1 MAIDLCSEI
10 SSAGISPRI
19 SFSHDLKNAKDDDD
33 GDVPLEDQRRQRSD
47 LCLLDSSSDF
57 VFCISNNVLPQELS
71 SADELFS
78 NGKIV
83 PTEIKKSK
91 SPNVPSSCSSSCS
104 EIHPFSASN
113 VCPRSETLS
122 TGCTEKKR
130 LVEFLNEE
138 EKPPTRS
145 FWKFKR
151 SSSLNYEATRG
162 KSLIRS
168 LQFLSRSKSTGSS
181 LNPKQSEI
189 PKETQ
194 KQRLQKQSSVSS
206 RRPSSSSSSS
216 FSSSSTFY
224 FYSSSRNP
232 QSLNKKC
239 GSSSGNGVRIS
250 PVLNL
255 PQAYIPKAY
264 VGFFGFGSLF
274 CNGKIKRRTK

>member
-19 SFSHDLKNAKDDDD
+19 SFSHDLKNTKDDDD
-33 GDVPLEDQRRQRSD
+33 DPLEDHRRRRSD

-57 VFCISNNVLPQELS
+57 VFCISNHVLSQELS

-83 PTEIKKSK
+83 PMEIKKPK
-91 SPNVPSSCSSSCS
+91 SPNASSSSCYS
-104 EIHPFSASN
+104 EIHPFSESG
-113 VCPRSETLS
+113 VCPRSETSS
-122 TGCTEKKR
+122 TGCTEKKKR

-138 EKPPTRS
+138 EKPPSRS
-145 FWKFKR
+145 FWQFKR
-151 SSSLNYEATRG
+151 SSSLNCEATRG

-216 FSSSSTFY
+216 SSAFY

-232 QSLNKKC
+232 PSLNKKC
-239 GSSSGNGVRIS
+239 GSSGNGVRIS

-274 CNGKIKRRTK
+274 CNGKIKRKNK

>member
-10 SSAGISPRI
+10 SGAGISPRI
-19 SFSHDLKNAKDDDD
+19 SFSHDLKNAKDDDNGND
-33 GDVPLEDQRRQRSD
+33 PLEDHRRQRSD

-91 SPNVPSSCSSSCS
+91 SPNIPSSCS
-104 EIHPFSASN
+104 EIHPFSESN
-113 VCPRSETLS
+113 VSPRSETLS
-122 TGCTEKKR
+122 TGCVEKKKR

-168 LQFLSRSKSTGSS
+168 LQFLSRSQSTGSS

-206 RRPSSSSSSS
+206 RRPSLSSSSS

-274 CNGKIKRRTK
+274 CNGKIKRRNK